1 MSLVIALIG
10 KILNKNERTKEL
22 IVEDEREFL
31 QRVPCGERL
40 RPLKKLEECYRN
52 EN

>member
-1 MSLVIALIG
+1 MRLRKLLSLA
-10 KILNKNERTKEL
+10 LNKNERTKEL

-31 QRVPCGERL
+31 QRGPCRERL
-40 RPLKKLEECYRN
+40 RPLKKIEECCRN